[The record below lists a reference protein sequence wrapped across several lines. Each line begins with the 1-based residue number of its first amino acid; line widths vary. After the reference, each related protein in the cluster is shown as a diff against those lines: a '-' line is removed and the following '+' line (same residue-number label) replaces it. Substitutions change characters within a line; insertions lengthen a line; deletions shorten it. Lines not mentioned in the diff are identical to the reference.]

1 MANKRFDYVIGFS
14 ADTSKLSTALKQLES
29 QLNKIAT
36 GKVSGNFGIEQIREA
51 SSAATQL
58 GAHLKAAINVDTGK
72 LDISKFARSLH
83 SSNTTLSSL
92 SASLTKI
99 GPAGQAAF
107 MNIARA
113 VTEAEMPLKRSNEL
127 MNKLWITMKNT
138 VRWQVTSGLLTNF
151 TGAIGDAYRYAED
164 LNESLNNIRI
174 VTGKS
179 TAEMAQFAKQANRAA
194 KELNTTT
201 TKYTDAS
208 LIYYQQG
215 LDDKQVKARTDV
227 TAKFANVS
235 RENLTLSSEYLTAIW
250 NNFAKGSENLEYFAD
265 VIVALGAATA
275 SSSQEIATGLNKFA
289 ATAETVGLSYEYATS
304 ALATVTATTRQ
315 SADIVGTA
323 FKTLFSRI
331 QDLELG
337 KTLDDGTTLGKYSKA
352 LDAVGISIKDSNGEL
367 RDMDRILDDIG
378 GKWDTLNK
386 DEQVALAQAVGGVR
400 QYTQFIALMDNWDF
414 MKENLETA
422 KGATGELQK
431 QADIFAE
438 SWEAARKNVKASA
451 EGIYDSLIKDEFWI
465 GLTNGFADALKSV
478 ELFTDSIGGLKG
490 VLALATIA
498 MNKFVGPKIAQ
509 SIRDVAYN
517 VGILTGKEKEHTIAL
532 KESALAEIKKYANTQ
547 GNFASDKNEI
557 LFYQQLGQ
565 YQLDLNKLMEGYNA
579 EQAESVR
586 HLLEQVQA
594 AQNLAIEL
602 SKAAKAASDESQI
615 FVDATGEDLFK
626 QGVITTMGG
635 RNFVTYSD
643 RYKSGT
649 EYLQAAE
656 ETAFQRTQAQ
666 SIQELLKSK
675 SFSWKGQKNQLL
687 TAFGLDPKTTK
698 KDFRAYVDNLIKTS
712 EEEMA
717 RLAKESRFFGSN
729 VSGKSAMNFFSE
741 AQERGAVRG
750 GARAQQIAGYIDAG
764 QLENDV
770 ISEIPKFTNQTDD
783 FAASIVKAGTALS
796 SLSIAWSSFQSL
808 GRVFS
813 DEDLTAGERL
823 QTLFMSLGML
833 LPSLSSGLKAIST
846 SKLVDN
852 ISKGV
857 LGNLTVA
864 NTGVNIGEGVGLTT
878 RIAKIFAT
886 KELAKAVNAHT
897 GTLTQEATAQIAA
910 NSAMKASLTTLGL
923 WTLAIAAVG
932 LGIYALAEAIE
943 TTAEKTKHLQEQQE
957 QLKTQYDEARNSITE
972 LKSSFKQLDD
982 LGDTL
987 KSLTQGTEEWQQNL
1001 QDINFQVLQLL
1012 EKYPELAGEI
1022 ENVNGKLTISA
1033 AGQERFIEAQQ
1044 NRANDL
1050 AKGYYAAT
1058 MAKNRQDY
1066 ENAVTDFRTNKF
1078 DSSEFVAS
1086 EAVVKKVVQEVASG
1100 NSAILGDRDAL
1111 SNLLGGMASG
1121 EVLDF
1126 IQDNTTELQNLAVKL
1141 QANTESQ
1148 SLLAAQFV
1156 EANFGEE
1163 AKELSTGL
1171 SKLYAS
1177 NEKQYVNQARENGI
1191 NELSKQEVID
1201 WYSEN
1206 VLGGA
1211 KGKKTG
1217 IGGWG
1222 GSAEFYD
1229 SEGKSLGTFSYE
1241 AMREAMASQQ
1251 GMEDFSKIVE
1261 PFIEKYKNLDK
1272 TLLNTILGLSS
1283 GDIDINELDQ
1293 ETFQQLKSLW
1303 GDKLISML
1311 NELGEN
1317 GAQVIADY
1325 NEKDLLGQWNETYH
1339 NRIEYL
1345 GSDLGKALN
1354 ARDDYLKQLN
1364 EYDKD
1369 QYNDIKLRAELDPD
1383 SLSDDEK
1390 QILADVN
1397 RIVDNLSENADKIK
1411 LSIDSSLRQDVD
1423 EAFDIGR
1430 DFDALQEKIANG
1442 LEMTTE
1448 DVVSLIDSG
1457 YGELLRNCEANAD
1470 ATISLNQ
1477 SIVDAYVQQKKDE
1490 VEADRQAKIAQ
1501 LETQREMLVVQE
1513 KALQEKKRLLI
1524 EAARAG
1530 TKATAAEY
1538 MAQAMMQQV
1547 IADDA
1552 ALQAAGVVDADTAKS
1567 QALTENAKAVAEY
1580 TTDTLNTTT
1589 LDAVNSNV
1597 AIDTSTHNLAS
1608 NVVNYWNTM
1617 AKAKANYFN
1626 ITEKNAKNFKNTT
1639 FDPASMNVQTGYSGS
1654 EVKGFDTSKL
1664 SDPDAVAKQ
1673 VEKWASEIDKLG
1685 TLKDIQDAANSL
1697 IAGTDNE
1704 LKAVGAQIGAIDA
1717 ALARLKAGNLIN
1729 STVGGGKGSDTT
1741 KELKEVLE
1749 RYHEI
1754 TREIEYQ
1761 KELLDDISTAADR
1774 AYGTDKIEMLTQKIE
1789 KLNKVAELQSQ
1800 KQAAAAAFVTSDLE
1814 ALRANGLAV
1823 EYDTASM
1830 ELKNYTQLLQQI
1842 TDEYNSRINSVS
1854 KDQQDMVQKEYD
1866 DKMQLLEN
1874 YENSIDTF
1882 REQLNEYEDAM
1893 RQIEDAKLEK
1903 VKEALQIRIDWKEM
1917 QDTLR
1922 KFQKEINESI
1932 GDALDN
1938 GVRNVGLDAQGV
1950 KDEISMFADYE
1961 TKMNSLLDMI
1971 RNANQYTDVQALQ
1984 DELADL
1990 RKELVNS
1997 GSAMLDY
2004 IETLK
2009 DTLPDA
2015 LNAASDR
2022 FEKFISMLESNMGV
2036 LDAMNDLIN
2045 LQTINNSLADKYAI
2059 LSKTY
2064 SATLENSLTQAKL
2077 QKQYMERAETQL
2089 REAEIALANAT
2100 QGTAEYDILK
2110 ANRDALLEDYQEAQD
2125 SMLEAT
2131 AQAMET
2137 AKNIYSNALD
2147 DIFYEFENKM
2157 TRGLGFDQL
2166 QAKYNRTKDED
2177 NRFLDGVNRFV
2188 ETQDLNN
2195 KVQESIA
2202 KASTD
2207 YAKSTLKALQ
2217 DEFAERQA
2225 NADLSEYDLKIM
2237 EAKYNMTLKQIALEE
2252 AQNAK
2257 SKVRLVRGANG
2268 NYNYL
2273 FTADEADINNK
2284 QQEYLKA
2291 MQDYYNIAKDQTENI
2306 TGEIV
2311 SLWKEMSEEI
2321 RKIYEDDTLNAEQR
2335 QNAINEIQAY
2345 YQKKYADLAKM
2356 QTDAAKDMKDAGNAA
2371 LTEQQKAANKY
2382 GDDTSETAQN
2392 FQKNFQRILEEMGG
2406 NANDFNSEYSD
2417 QLINLVAIEGSFTET
2432 TAEMFA
2438 KLNEALTKYKGNIS
2452 NISSE
2457 IGVSYDQ
2464 LSDKVDRLTQANEE
2478 LQDKATSAID
2488 EIWNKIS
2495 ELQDVTEAQA
2505 AWTKEVYNTIAAIQ
2519 KLASET
2525 ATAVQKY
2532 NEAVSSINRLG
2543 ATGSWSGGSGSG
2555 GSGTGTSGN
2564 VSNNTPT
2571 TPSTPNTSAG
2581 STGRIRKQLG
2591 QFDPSSRTYKLMA
2604 MNGAVYEG
2612 GGWWN
2617 YPSGMKNQ
2625 IESLAADYSRS
2636 QLKHYDTGGYTGD
2649 WGSDG
2654 RLAVLHQ
2661 KELVLNQEDTKN
2673 MLAAVQ
2679 SIRELAPSMIA
2690 EMRARISG
2698 TAAASQSLFG
2708 SRYSGMRSA
2717 FDRKATEL
2725 AQSVQIHADFP
2736 GVRDAI
2742 EIKEALESL
2751 VQTSAQRINFY
2762 TK

>member
-1 MANKRFDYVIGFS
+1 
-14 ADTSKLSTALKQLES
+14 
-29 QLNKIAT
+29 
-36 GKVSGNFGIEQIREA
+36 
-51 SSAATQL
+51 
-58 GAHLKAAINVDTGK
+58 
-72 LDISKFARSLH
+72 
-83 SSNTTLSSL
+83 
-92 SASLTKI
+92 
-99 GPAGQAAF
+99 
-107 MNIARA
+107 
-113 VTEAEMPLKRSNEL
+113 
-127 MNKLWITMKNT
+127 
-138 VRWQVTSGLLTNF
+138 
-151 TGAIGDAYRYAED
+151 
-164 LNESLNNIRI
+164 
-174 VTGKS
+174 
-179 TAEMAQFAKQANRAA
+179 
-194 KELNTTT
+194 
-201 TKYTDAS
+201 
-208 LIYYQQG
+208 
-215 LDDKQVKARTDV
+215 
-227 TAKFANVS
+227 
-235 RENLTLSSEYLTAIW
+235 
-250 NNFAKGSENLEYFAD
+250 
-265 VIVALGAATA
+265 
-275 SSSQEIATGLNKFA
+275 
-289 ATAETVGLSYEYATS
+289 
-304 ALATVTATTRQ
+304 
-315 SADIVGTA
+315 
-323 FKTLFSRI
+323 
-331 QDLELG
+331 
-337 KTLDDGTTLGKYSKA
+337 
-352 LDAVGISIKDSNGEL
+352 
-367 RDMDRILDDIG
+367 
-378 GKWDTLNK
+378 
-386 DEQVALAQAVGGVR
+386 
-400 QYTQFIALMDNWDF
+400 MDNWDF

-465 GLTNGFADALKSV
+465 GLTNGFADGLKSV
-478 ELFTDSIGGLKG
+478 ELFADSIGGLKG

-498 MNKFVGPKIAQ
+498 MNKLVGPKVAQ

-517 VGILTGKEKEHTIAL
+517 IGILTGKEKEHTIAL
-532 KESALAEIKKYANTQ
+532 KESALAEIKKYANSQ

-579 EQAESVR
+579 EQVESVQ

-602 SKAAKAASDESQI
+602 SKAAKAASNESQI
-615 FVDATGEDLFK
+615 FVDAAGEDLFK
-626 QGVITTMGG
+626 QGSITTMGG

-656 ETAFQRTQAQ
+656 ETAYQRTQAQ
-666 SIQELLKSK
+666 SIKELLKSK

-698 KDFRAYVDNLIKTS
+698 KDFKAYVDNLIKTS

-729 VSGKSAMNFFSE
+729 VTGKSSMNLFSE
-741 AQERGAVRG
+741 AQERGATRG
-750 GARAQQIAGYIDAG
+750 SARAQQIAGYIDAG

-770 ISEIPKFTNQTDD
+770 ISEIPKFTDQTDD

-864 NTGVNIGEGVGLTT
+864 NTGVNIGEGSGLTT

-886 KELAKAVNAHT
+886 KELAKVVNAHT
-897 GTLTQEATAQIAA
+897 GALTQEATAQIAA

-1066 ENAVTDFRTNKF
+1066 ENAVTDFRADRLENSGK
-1078 DSSEFVAS
+1078 FVAS
-1086 EAVVKKVVQEVASG
+1086 EAVVKKVVQEVANG

-1126 IQDNTTELQNLAVKL
+1126 IQENTTELQNLAVKL

-1191 NELSKQEVID
+1191 NGLSKQKVID

-1222 GSAEFYD
+1222 DSAEFYD

-1261 PFIEKYKNLDK
+1261 PFIERYKDLDK

-1293 ETFQQLKSLW
+1293 ETFQKLKSLW

-1411 LSIDSSLRQDVD
+1411 LSINSSLRQDVD

-1457 YGELLRNCEANAD
+1457 YGELLRDCEANAD

-1477 SIVDAYVQQKKDE
+1477 SVVDAYVQQKKDE

-1524 EAARAG
+1524 AATQAETDAAAAG
-1530 TKATAAEY
+1530 Y

-1589 LDAVNSNV
+1589 LDAINSNV
-1597 AIDTSTHNLAS
+1597 SIDTSTHNLAT

-1617 AKAKANYFN
+1617 ARAKANYFN
-1626 ITEKNAKNFKNTT
+1626 ITEKNASKFSAVSPV
-1639 FDPASMNVQTGYSGS
+1639 DPAANVQTGYSGS

-1664 SDPDAVAKQ
+1664 SDADAVAKQ
-1673 VEKWASEIDKLG
+1673 IEKWTTEIDKLG
-1685 TLKDIQDAANSL
+1685 TLKDIQDAASSL

-1717 ALARLKAGNLIN
+1717 ALARLRSGNLIN
-1729 STVGGGKGSDTT
+1729 STVGGGKGGSDTA

-1814 ALRANGLAV
+1814 ALRANGLSV

-1842 TDEYNSRINSVS
+1842 TDEYNSRINSVG

-1874 YENSIDTF
+1874 YEDSIDTF

-1922 KFQKEINESI
+1922 EFQKEINESI

-1938 GVRNVGLDAQGV
+1938 GVRNAGLNAQGV

-1990 RKELVNS
+1990 RKELVDS

-2009 DTLPDA
+2009 ETLPDA
-2015 LNAASDR
+2015 LDAAADR
-2022 FEKFISMLESNMGV
+2022 FEEFISMLESNMGV
-2036 LDAMNDLIN
+2036 LDAMNDLID
-2045 LQTINNSLADKYAI
+2045 LQTINNSLADKYAM

-2064 SATLENSLTQAKL
+2064 NATLENSLTQAKL

-2089 REAEIALANAT
+2089 HEAEIALANAT

-2125 SMLEAT
+2125 AMLEAT
-2131 AQAMET
+2131 AQAMGA

-2273 FTADEADINNK
+2273 FTADEADINSK

-2291 MQDYYNIAKDQTENI
+2291 MQDYYNTAKDQTENI

-2311 SLWKEMSEEI
+2311 SLWQEMSEEI

-2356 QTDAAKDMKDAGNAA
+2356 QTDAAKDMKDAGNSA
-2371 LTEQQKAANKY
+2371 LAEQQKAANKY

-2406 NANDFNSEYSD
+2406 NANDFNSAYSD

-2438 KLNEALTKYKGNIS
+2438 KLNEALTKYKGNIG
-2452 NISSE
+2452 NISNE

-2478 LQDKATSAID
+2478 LQNKATSAID

-2505 AWTKEVYNTIAAIQ
+2505 AWTKEIYNTIAAIQ

-2532 NEAVSSINRLG
+2532 NEAVGSINKLG
-2543 ATGSWSGGSGSG
+2543 ATGSWSGGTGAG

-2564 VSNNTPT
+2564 VSSNISTT

-2591 QFDPSSRTYKLMA
+2591 QFDSSSRTYKLMT

-2617 YPSGMKNQ
+2617 YPSGMKRQ

-2708 SRYSGMRSA
+2708 SRYSGMRSV

-2725 AQSVQIHADFP
+2725 AQSVQINADFP

>member
-14 ADTSKLSTALKQLES
+14 ADTSKLSSALKQLEV

-36 GKVSGNFGIEQIREA
+36 GKISGNFGIEQIREA

-58 GAHLKAAINVDTGK
+58 GAHLKAAINIDTGK

-92 SASLTKI
+92 SASLTKV
-99 GPAGQAAF
+99 GPAGQVAF

-113 VTEAEMPLKRSNEL
+113 ITEAEMPLKRSNEL

-138 VRWQVTSGLLTNF
+138 ARWQVTSGLLTGF

-215 LDDKQVKARTDV
+215 LDDKSVKARTDV

-235 RENLTLSSEYLTAIW
+235 RENLTTSSEYLTAIW
-250 NNFAKGSENLEYFAD
+250 NNFAKGSKNLEYFAD

-289 ATAETVGLSYEYATS
+289 ATAETVGLSYEYATA

-315 SADIVGTA
+315 SADVVGTA

-352 LDAVGISIKDSNGEL
+352 LDAVGIAIKDSNGEL
-367 RDMDRILDDIG
+367 RDMDRILDDVG

-386 DEQVALAQAVGGVR
+386 DEQVALAQAVGGIR

-422 KGATGELQK
+422 KNATGELQN

-451 EGIYDSLIKDEFWI
+451 EGIYDSLVKDEFWI
-465 GLTNGFADALKSV
+465 GLTNGFADGLKSV
-478 ELFTDSIGGLKG
+478 ELFADSIGGLKG

-498 MNKFVGPKIAQ
+498 MNKLVGPKVAQ

-532 KESALAEIKKYANTQ
+532 KESALAEIKKYANSQ

-579 EQAESVR
+579 EQVESVQ

-602 SKAAKAASDESQI
+602 SKAAKAASNESQI
-615 FVDATGEDLFK
+615 FIDAAGEDLFK
-626 QGVITTMGG
+626 QGAITTMGG
-635 RNFVTYSD
+635 RNFITYSD
-643 RYKSGT
+643 KYKSGT

-656 ETAFQRTQAQ
+656 EIAYQRTQAQ
-666 SIQELLKSK
+666 SIKELLKSK

-687 TAFGLDPKTTK
+687 TAFGLDSKTTK
-698 KDFRAYVDNLIKTS
+698 KDFKTYVDNLIKTS

-717 RLAKESRFFGSN
+717 RLAKESKFFGSN
-729 VSGKSAMNFFSE
+729 VAGKNAMNFFSE
-741 AQERGAVRG
+741 AQERGAARG
-750 GARAQQIAGYIDAG
+750 SARAQQIAGYIDAG
-764 QLENDV
+764 QLGSDV
-770 ISEIPKFTNQTDD
+770 ISEIPKFTDQTDD

-813 DEDLTAGERL
+813 DEDLTVGERL

-864 NTGVNIGEGVGLTT
+864 NTGVSIAEGSGLTT
-878 RIAKIFAT
+878 KIAKIFAT
-886 KELAKAVNAHT
+886 KETKAFT
-897 GTLTQEATAQIAA
+897 GALTQEATAQIAA
-910 NSAMKASLTTLGL
+910 NSAMKASLATLGL

-932 LGIYALAEAIE
+932 LGIYALTEAIE
-943 TTAEKTKHLQEQQE
+943 TSTEKTKHLQEQQE

-1066 ENAVTDFRTNKF
+1066 ENAVTDFRADRLENSGK
-1078 DSSEFVAS
+1078 FVAS
-1086 EAVVKKVVQEVASG
+1086 EAVVKKVVQEVANG
-1100 NSAILGDRDAL
+1100 NSAVLGDRDAL

-1126 IQDNTTELQNLAVKL
+1126 IQENTTELQNLAVKL

-1222 GSAEFYD
+1222 DSAEFYD
-1229 SEGKSLGTFSYE
+1229 SEGTSLGTFSYE

-1272 TLLNTILGLSS
+1272 TLLNTILSLSS
-1283 GDIDINELDQ
+1283 GDVDINELDQ
-1293 ETFQQLKSLW
+1293 ETLQQLKSLW

-1325 NEKDLLGQWNETYH
+1325 NEKDLLGQWNEIYH

-1354 ARDDYLKQLN
+1354 ARDNYLKQLN

-1457 YGELLRNCEANAD
+1457 YGELLRNCEANVD

-1477 SIVDAYVQQKKDE
+1477 SVVDAYVQQKKDE

-1524 EAARAG
+1524 AATQAETDAAAAG
-1530 TKATAAEY
+1530 Y

-1589 LDAVNSNV
+1589 LDAINSNV
-1597 AIDTSTHNLAS
+1597 SIDTSTHNLAT

-1617 AKAKANYFN
+1617 ARAKANYFN
-1626 ITEKNAKNFKNTT
+1626 ITEKNASKFSAVSPV
-1639 FDPASMNVQTGYSGS
+1639 DPVTNVQTGYSGS

-1664 SDPDAVAKQ
+1664 SDADAVAKQ
-1673 VEKWASEIDKLG
+1673 IEKWTTEIDKLG
-1685 TLKDIQDAANSL
+1685 TLKDIQDAASSL

-1729 STVGGGKGSDTT
+1729 STVGGGKGGSDTT

-1814 ALRANGLAV
+1814 ALRANGLSV

-1922 KFQKEINESI
+1922 EFQKEINESI

-1938 GVRNVGLDAQGV
+1938 GVRNAGLNAQGV

-1990 RKELVNS
+1990 RKELVDS

-2009 DTLPDA
+2009 ETLPDA
-2015 LNAASDR
+2015 LDAAADR
-2022 FEKFISMLESNMGV
+2022 FEEFISMLESNMGV
-2036 LDAMNDLIN
+2036 LDAMNDLVD
-2045 LQTINNSLADKYAI
+2045 LQVINNSLADKYAM

-2064 SATLENSLTQAKL
+2064 NATLENSLTQAKL

-2125 SMLEAT
+2125 AMLEAT
-2131 AQAMET
+2131 AQAMEA

-2157 TRGLGFDQL
+2157 TRGLGFEQL

-2195 KVQESIA
+2195 RVQESIA

-2273 FTADEADINNK
+2273 FTADEADINSK

-2291 MQDYYNIAKDQTENI
+2291 MQDYYNTAKDQTENI

-2311 SLWKEMSEEI
+2311 SLWQEMSDEI

-2356 QTDAAKDMKDAGNAA
+2356 QTDAAKDMKDAGNSA
-2371 LTEQQKAANKY
+2371 LAEQQKAANKY

-2406 NANDFNSEYSD
+2406 NANDFNSAYSD

-2438 KLNEALTKYKGNIS
+2438 KLNEALTKYKGNIG
-2452 NISSE
+2452 NISNE

-2478 LQDKATSAID
+2478 LQNKATSAID

-2505 AWTKEVYNTIAAIQ
+2505 AWTKEIYNTIAAIQ

-2532 NEAVSSINRLG
+2532 NEAVSSINKLG

-2555 GSGTGTSGN
+2555 GSGSGTGSGYQGGSTNTSTTTSSAGTYYWIQNDTIVSRYFKKKEDAIAWINARPEYGLNRSTTLKSGSFLDYSNSTSG
-2564 VSNNTPT
+2564 
-2571 TPSTPNTSAG
+2571 
-2581 STGRIRKQLG
+2581 RI
-2591 QFDPSSRTYKLMA
+2591 
-2604 MNGAVYEG
+2604 
-2612 GGWWN
+2612 
-2617 YPSGMKNQ
+2617 MKYA
-2625 IESLAADYSRS
+2625 S
-2636 QLKHYDTGGYTGD
+2636 GGYTGD

-2679 SIRELAPSMIA
+2679 NIRELAPSMIA

-2725 AQSVQIHADFP
+2725 AQSVQINADFP

>member
-1 MANKRFDYVIGFS
+1 
-14 ADTSKLSTALKQLES
+14 
-29 QLNKIAT
+29 
-36 GKVSGNFGIEQIREA
+36 
-51 SSAATQL
+51 
-58 GAHLKAAINVDTGK
+58 
-72 LDISKFARSLH
+72 
-83 SSNTTLSSL
+83 
-92 SASLTKI
+92 
-99 GPAGQAAF
+99 
-107 MNIARA
+107 
-113 VTEAEMPLKRSNEL
+113 
-127 MNKLWITMKNT
+127 
-138 VRWQVTSGLLTNF
+138 
-151 TGAIGDAYRYAED
+151 
-164 LNESLNNIRI
+164 
-174 VTGKS
+174 
-179 TAEMAQFAKQANRAA
+179 
-194 KELNTTT
+194 
-201 TKYTDAS
+201 
-208 LIYYQQG
+208 
-215 LDDKQVKARTDV
+215 
-227 TAKFANVS
+227 
-235 RENLTLSSEYLTAIW
+235 
-250 NNFAKGSENLEYFAD
+250 
-265 VIVALGAATA
+265 
-275 SSSQEIATGLNKFA
+275 
-289 ATAETVGLSYEYATS
+289 
-304 ALATVTATTRQ
+304 
-315 SADIVGTA
+315 
-323 FKTLFSRI
+323 
-331 QDLELG
+331 
-337 KTLDDGTTLGKYSKA
+337 
-352 LDAVGISIKDSNGEL
+352 
-367 RDMDRILDDIG
+367 
-378 GKWDTLNK
+378 
-386 DEQVALAQAVGGVR
+386 
-400 QYTQFIALMDNWDF
+400 MDNWDF
-414 MKENLETA
+414 MEENLETA
-422 KGATGELQK
+422 KNATGELQN

-465 GLTNGFADALKSV
+465 DLTNGFADALKSV

-579 EQAESVR
+579 EQVESVR

-615 FVDATGEDLFK
+615 FVDAAGEDLFK
-626 QGVITTMGG
+626 QGVVTTMGG

-741 AQERGAVRG
+741 AQERGAARG

-770 ISEIPKFTNQTDD
+770 ISEIPKFTDQTDD
-783 FAASIVKAGTALS
+783 FADSIVKAGSALS

-864 NTGVNIGEGVGLTT
+864 KTGVSIAEGSGLTT
-878 RIAKIFAT
+878 KIAKIFAT
-886 KELAKAVNAHT
+886 KETQAFAGA
-897 GTLTQEATAQIAA
+897 LTEEAGAQIAA
-910 NSAMKASLTTLGL
+910 NSAMKASLATLGL
-923 WTLAIAAVG
+923 WTLAVAAVG
-932 LGIYALAEAIE
+932 LGIYALVEAIE
-943 TTAEKTKHLQEQQE
+943 TSAEKTKHLQEQQE

-972 LKSSFKQLDD
+972 LKSSFKELDN

-987 KSLTQGTEEWQQNL
+987 KSLTQGTEEWQQSL
-1001 QDINFQVLQLL
+1001 QDINFQVLQLI
-1012 EKYPELAGEI
+1012 EKYPELAGEV
-1022 ENVNGKLTISA
+1022 ENINGKLIISA
-1033 AGQERFIEAQQ
+1033 AGQERLIEAQQ
-1044 NRANDL
+1044 DRANNL

-1066 ENAVTDFRTNKF
+1066 ENAITDFRADKLENSGK
-1078 DSSEFVAS
+1078 FVAT
-1086 EAVVKKVVQEVASG
+1086 EATIKKVVQEVASG

-1191 NELSKQEVID
+1191 NKLSKQKVID

-1206 VLGGA
+1206 VLRGA

-1222 GSAEFYD
+1222 DSAEFYD

-1293 ETFQQLKSLW
+1293 ETLQELKSLW
-1303 GDKLISML
+1303 GDKLIDML
-1311 NELGEN
+1311 NELGED

-1325 NEKDLLGQWNETYH
+1325 NEKDLFGQWNETYH

-1369 QYNDIKLRAELDPD
+1369 QYNDIKLRAELNPD

-1397 RIVDNLSENADKIK
+1397 RIVVNLSENADKIK

-1470 ATISLNQ
+1470 GTISLNQ

-1490 VEADRQAKIAQ
+1490 VEADRQAKIKQ
-1501 LETQREMLVVQE
+1501 LEMQREMLVAQE
-1513 KALQEKKRLLI
+1513 KALQEKRALLVK
-1524 EAARAG
+1524 AAEQETDANGRAI
-1530 TKATAAEY
+1530 AAEY
-1538 MAQAMMQQV
+1538 MARAMLAQAT
-1547 IADDA
+1547 ADDLA
-1552 ALQAAGVVDADTAKS
+1552 EQAAAITAGDAAKS
-1567 QALTENAKAVAEY
+1567 EALTDNAKEVAQY
-1580 TTDTLNTTT
+1580 VTDTLNATTNT
-1589 LDAVNSNV
+1589 ALD
-1597 AIDTSTHNLAS
+1597 DNLAIANS
-1608 NVVNYWNTM
+1608 TSSMANDVIEYWNQM
-1617 AKAKANYFN
+1617 AKARAQYYSINDKKTKYTPVGGVNAPDSGTYGGANDST
-1626 ITEKNAKNFKNTT
+1626 IEA
-1639 FDPASMNVQTGYSGS
+1639 FDV
-1654 EVKGFDTSKL
+1654 SKL
-1664 SDPDAVAKQ
+1664 ATKEDIEKQIGVWKSDILNKAGAQADAIRQ
-1673 VEKWASEIDKLG
+1673 
-1685 TLKDIQDAANSL
+1685 AANSM
-1697 IAGTDNE
+1697 IAGTDAE
-1704 LKAVGAQIGAIDA
+1704 LDRVGAQIGAIDA

-1729 STVGGGKGSDTT
+1729 STVGGGKGGDTA

-1854 KDQQDMVQKEYD
+1854 KDQQDMIQKEYD

-1932 GDALDN
+1932 GDVLDN
-1938 GVRNVGLDAQGV
+1938 GVRNAGLDAQGV
-1950 KDEISMFADYE
+1950 RDEISMFADYE

-1990 RKELVNS
+1990 RKELVDS

-2015 LNAASDR
+2015 LDAAADR
-2022 FEKFISMLESNMGV
+2022 FEEFISMLESNMGV
-2036 LDAMNDLIN
+2036 LDAMNDLID
-2045 LQTINNSLADKYAI
+2045 LQTINNSLADKYAM

-2125 SMLEAT
+2125 AMLEST
-2131 AQAMET
+2131 AQAMEA

-2478 LQDKATSAID
+2478 LRDKATSAID

-2532 NEAVSSINRLG
+2532 NEAVSSINKLG

-2555 GSGTGTSGN
+2555 GGGTGNGYENSNSWKQDTSSSDN
-2564 VSNNTPT
+2564 YT
-2571 TPSTPNTSAG
+2571 TDKYTYQAY
-2581 STGRIRKQLG
+2581 
-2591 QFDPSSRTYKLMA
+2591 DSRNMALKTYTFTVA
-2604 MNGAVYEG
+2604 HGT
-2612 GGWWN
+2612 
-2617 YPSGMKNQ
+2617 
-2625 IESLAADYSRS
+2625 SRS
-2636 QLKHYDTGGYTGD
+2636 STAFLDQVRGLQRTAQMQWGNKYAGLAFVRMESYDTGGYTGD

-2717 FDRKATEL
+2717 FDRKTTEL
-2725 AQSVQIHADFP
+2725 TQSVQINADFP

>member
-14 ADTSKLSTALKQLES
+14 ADTSKLSSALKQLEV

-36 GKVSGNFGIEQIREA
+36 GKISGNFGIEQIREA

-92 SASLTKI
+92 SASLTKV
-99 GPAGQAAF
+99 GPAGQVAF

-113 VTEAEMPLKRSNEL
+113 ITEAEMPLKRSNEL

-138 VRWQVTSGLLTNF
+138 VRWQITSGFLTGF

-235 RENLTLSSEYLTAIW
+235 RENLTTSSEYLTAIW
-250 NNFAKGSENLEYFAD
+250 NNFAKGSKNLEYFAD

-315 SADIVGTA
+315 SAEVVGTA

-352 LDAVGISIKDSNGEL
+352 LDAVGVSIKDSNGEL

-451 EGIYDSLIKDEFWI
+451 EGIYDSLVKDEFWI
-465 GLTNGFADALKSV
+465 GLTNGFADGLKSV
-478 ELFTDSIGGLKG
+478 ELFADSIGGLKG

-498 MNKFVGPKIAQ
+498 MNKLVGPKVAQ

-517 VGILTGKEKEHTIAL
+517 IGILTGKEKEHTIAL
-532 KESALAEIKKYANTQ
+532 KESALAEIKKYANSQ

-579 EQAESVR
+579 EQVESVQ

-602 SKAAKAASDESQI
+602 SKAAKAASNESQI
-615 FVDATGEDLFK
+615 FVDAAGEDLFK
-626 QGVITTMGG
+626 QGSITTMGG
-635 RNFVTYSD
+635 RNFITYSD
-643 RYKSGT
+643 KYKSGT

-656 ETAFQRTQAQ
+656 ETAYQRTQAQ
-666 SIQELLKSK
+666 SIKELLKSK

-698 KDFRAYVDNLIKTS
+698 KDFKAYVDNLIKTS

-717 RLAKESRFFGSN
+717 RLAKESKFFGSN
-729 VSGKSAMNFFSE
+729 VTGKSAMNFFSE
-741 AQERGAVRG
+741 AQERGAARG
-750 GARAQQIAGYIDAG
+750 STRAQQIAGYIDAG
-764 QLENDV
+764 QLERDV
-770 ISEIPKFTNQTDD
+770 ISEIPKFTDQTDD

-864 NTGVNIGEGVGLTT
+864 NTGVNIAEGSGLTT

-897 GTLTQEATAQIAA
+897 GALTQEATAQIAA
-910 NSAMKASLTTLGL
+910 NSAMKASLATLGL

-932 LGIYALAEAIE
+932 LGVYALAEAIE

-1066 ENAVTDFRTNKF
+1066 ENAVTDFRADRLEN
-1078 DSSEFVAS
+1078 SSEFVAS
-1086 EAVVKKVVQEVASG
+1086 EAVVKKVVQEVANG
-1100 NSAILGDRDAL
+1100 NSAILDDRDAL
-1111 SNLLGGMASG
+1111 FDLLGGMASG

-1126 IQDNTTELQNLAVKL
+1126 IQENTTELQNLAVKL

-1222 GSAEFYD
+1222 DSAEFYD
-1229 SEGKSLGTFSYE
+1229 SEGTSLGTFSYE
-1241 AMREAMASQQ
+1241 AMREAVASQQ

-1272 TLLNTILGLSS
+1272 TLLNIILSLSS
-1283 GDIDINELDQ
+1283 GDVDINELDQ
-1293 ETFQQLKSLW
+1293 ETLQQLKSLW

-1325 NEKDLLGQWNETYH
+1325 NEKDLLGQWNEIYH

-1354 ARDDYLKQLN
+1354 ARDNYLKQLN

-1524 EAARAG
+1524 AATQAETDAAAAG
-1530 TKATAAEY
+1530 Y

-1589 LDAVNSNV
+1589 LDAINSNV
-1597 AIDTSTHNLAS
+1597 SIDTSTHNLAT

-1617 AKAKANYFN
+1617 ARAKANYFN
-1626 ITEKNAKNFKNTT
+1626 ITEKNASKFSAVSPV
-1639 FDPASMNVQTGYSGS
+1639 DPVTNVQTGYSGS

-1664 SDPDAVAKQ
+1664 SDADAVAKQ
-1673 VEKWASEIDKLG
+1673 IEKWTTEIDKLG
-1685 TLKDIQDAANSL
+1685 TLKDIQDAASSL

-1717 ALARLKAGNLIN
+1717 ALARLRSGNLIN
-1729 STVGGGKGSDTT
+1729 STVGGGKGGSDTA

-1814 ALRANGLAV
+1814 ALRANGLSV

-1874 YENSIDTF
+1874 YEDSIDTF

-1922 KFQKEINESI
+1922 EFQKEINESI

-1938 GVRNVGLDAQGV
+1938 GVRNAGLGAQGV
-1950 KDEISMFADYE
+1950 RDEISMFADYE

-1990 RKELVNS
+1990 RKELVDS

-2009 DTLPDA
+2009 ETLPNALDA
-2015 LNAASDR
+2015 AADR
-2022 FEKFISMLESNMGV
+2022 FEEFISMLESNMGV
-2036 LDAMNDLIN
+2036 LDAMNDLID
-2045 LQTINNSLADKYAI
+2045 LQVINNSLADKYAM

-2064 SATLENSLTQAKL
+2064 NATLENSLTQAKL

-2125 SMLEAT
+2125 AMLEAT
-2131 AQAMET
+2131 AQAMEA

-2157 TRGLGFDQL
+2157 TRGLGFEQL

-2195 KVQESIA
+2195 RVQESIA

-2273 FTADEADINNK
+2273 FTADEADINSK

-2291 MQDYYNIAKDQTENI
+2291 MQDYYNTAKDQTENI

-2311 SLWKEMSEEI
+2311 SLWQEMSDEI

-2356 QTDAAKDMKDAGNAA
+2356 QTDAAKDMKDAGNSA
-2371 LTEQQKAANKY
+2371 LAEQQKAANKY

-2406 NANDFNSEYSD
+2406 NANDFNSAYSD

-2438 KLNEALTKYKGNIS
+2438 KLNEALTKYKGNIG
-2452 NISSE
+2452 NISNE

-2478 LQDKATSAID
+2478 LQNKATSAID

-2505 AWTKEVYNTIAAIQ
+2505 AWTKEIYNTIAAIQ

-2532 NEAVSSINRLG
+2532 NEAVSSINKLG

-2555 GSGTGTSGN
+2555 GSGSGTGSGYQGGSTNTSTTTSSAGTYYWIQNDTIVSRYFKKKEDAIAWINARPEYGLNRSTTLKSGSFLDYSNSTSG
-2564 VSNNTPT
+2564 
-2571 TPSTPNTSAG
+2571 
-2581 STGRIRKQLG
+2581 RI
-2591 QFDPSSRTYKLMA
+2591 
-2604 MNGAVYEG
+2604 
-2612 GGWWN
+2612 
-2617 YPSGMKNQ
+2617 MKYA
-2625 IESLAADYSRS
+2625 S
-2636 QLKHYDTGGYTGD
+2636 GGYTGD

-2679 SIRELAPSMIA
+2679 NIRELAPSMIA

-2708 SRYSGMRSA
+2708 SRYSGMQSA

-2725 AQSVQIHADFP
+2725 AQSVQINADFP

>member
-29 QLNKIAT
+29 QLNNIAT
-36 GKVSGNFGIEQIREA
+36 GKISGNFGIEQIREA

-92 SASLTKI
+92 SASLTRV

-113 VTEAEMPLKRSNEL
+113 ITEAEMPLKRSNEL

-138 VRWQVTSGLLTNF
+138 VRWQITSGLLTGF

-235 RENLTLSSEYLTAIW
+235 RENLTTSSEYLTAIW

-315 SADIVGTA
+315 SAEVVGTA

-422 KGATGELQK
+422 KNATGELQN

-465 GLTNGFADALKSV
+465 GLTNGFADGLKSV
-478 ELFTDSIGGLKG
+478 ELFADSIGGLKG

-498 MNKFVGPKIAQ
+498 MNKLVGPKVAQ

-517 VGILTGKEKEHTIAL
+517 IGILTGKEKEHTIAL
-532 KESALAEIKKYANTQ
+532 KESALAEIKKYANSQ

-579 EQAESVR
+579 EQVESVQ

-602 SKAAKAASDESQI
+602 SKAAKAASNESQI
-615 FVDATGEDLFK
+615 FVDAAGEDLFK
-626 QGVITTMGG
+626 QGSIMTMGG

-643 RYKSGT
+643 NYKSGT

-656 ETAFQRTQAQ
+656 ETAYQRAQAQ
-666 SIQELLKSK
+666 SIKELLKSK
-675 SFSWKGQKNQLL
+675 SFSWKGQKSQLL
-687 TAFGLDPKTTK
+687 TAFGLDSKTTK
-698 KDFRAYVDNLIKTS
+698 KDFEAYVNSLIKTTK
-712 EEEMA
+712 EKMA
-717 RLAKESRFFGSN
+717 DLAKESRFFGSN
-729 VSGKSAMNFFSE
+729 VTGKSSMNFFSE
-741 AQERGAVRG
+741 AQERGAARG
-750 GARAQQIAGYIDAG
+750 SARAQQIAGYIDAG
-764 QLENDV
+764 QLERDV
-770 ISEIPKFTNQTDD
+770 ISEIPKFTDQTDD
-783 FAASIVKAGTALS
+783 FATSIVKAGTALS

-813 DEDLTAGERL
+813 DEDLTTGERL

-864 NTGVNIGEGVGLTT
+864 NTGVSIAEGSGLTT
-878 RIAKIFAT
+878 KIAKIFAT
-886 KELAKAVNAHT
+886 KETKAFA
-897 GTLTQEATAQIAA
+897 GALTQEAAAQIAA
-910 NSAMKASLTTLGL
+910 NSAMKASLVTLGL
-923 WTLAIAAVG
+923 WAAAIAAVG
-932 LGIYALAEAIE
+932 LVVYGFAEAIE

-987 KSLTQGTEEWQQNL
+987 KSLTQGTEEWQQTL
-1001 QDINFQVLQLL
+1001 QDINFQVLQLI
-1012 EKYPELAGEI
+1012 EKYPELAEEV

-1044 NRANDL
+1044 NRANNL
-1050 AKGYYAAT
+1050 AKGYYVAT

-1066 ENAVTDFRTNKF
+1066 ENAITDFRADKLENSGK
-1078 DSSEFVAS
+1078 FVAS

-1100 NSAILGDRDAL
+1100 NSAILDDRDAL
-1111 SNLLGGMASG
+1111 FDLLGGMASG

-1177 NEKQYVNQARENGI
+1177 NEKQYVNQAKENGI

-1201 WYSEN
+1201 WYSKN

-1222 GSAEFYD
+1222 DSAEFYD
-1229 SEGKSLGTFSYE
+1229 SEGTSLGTFSYE

-1272 TLLNTILGLSS
+1272 TLLNTILSLSS
-1283 GDIDINELDQ
+1283 GDVDINELDQ
-1293 ETFQQLKSLW
+1293 ETLQQLKSLW

-1354 ARDDYLKQLN
+1354 VRDDYLKQLS
-1364 EYDKD
+1364 EYNKD
-1369 QYNDIKLRAELDPD
+1369 QYNDIKLRAELNPD

-1397 RIVDNLSENADKIK
+1397 RIVNNLSENADKIK
-1411 LSIDSSLRQDVD
+1411 LSINSSLRQDVD

-1477 SIVDAYVQQKKDE
+1477 SVVDAYVQQKKDE

-1524 EAARAG
+1524 AATQAETDAAAAG
-1530 TKATAAEY
+1530 Y

-1617 AKAKANYFN
+1617 ARAKANYFN

-1639 FDPASMNVQTGYSGS
+1639 FDPASANVQTGYSGS
-1654 EVKGFDTSKL
+1654 DVKGFDTSKL
-1664 SDPDAVAKQ
+1664 SDADAVAKQ

-1729 STVGGGKGSDTT
+1729 STVGGGKGGDTA

-1922 KFQKEINESI
+1922 KFQKEINESV

-1938 GVRNVGLDAQGV
+1938 GVRNAGLDAQGV
-1950 KDEISMFADYE
+1950 RDEISMFTDYE
-1961 TKMNSLLDMI
+1961 TKMNSLLGMI

-1990 RKELVNS
+1990 RKELVDS

-2009 DTLPDA
+2009 ETLPDA
-2015 LNAASDR
+2015 LDAAADR
-2022 FEKFISMLESNMGV
+2022 FEEFISMLESNMSV
-2036 LDAMNDLIN
+2036 LNAMNDLID
-2045 LQTINNSLADKYAI
+2045 LQTINNSLADKYAM

-2110 ANRDALLEDYQEAQD
+2110 ANRDALLEDYQKAQD

-2131 AQAMET
+2131 AQAMEA

-2195 KVQESIA
+2195 RVQESIA

-2311 SLWKEMSEEI
+2311 SLWQEMSEEI

-2371 LTEQQKAANKY
+2371 LDEQQKAANQY
-2382 GDDTSETAQN
+2382 GDSTSETAQN

-2406 NANDFNSEYSD
+2406 NANDFNSAYSD

-2478 LQDKATSAID
+2478 LRDKATSAID

-2555 GSGTGTSGN
+2555 GSGTGTNGN

-2725 AQSVQIHADFP
+2725 AQSVQINADFP

>member
-14 ADTSKLSTALKQLES
+14 ADTSKLSSALKQLEA
-29 QLNKIAT
+29 QLNNIAI
-36 GKVSGNFGIEQIREA
+36 GKNTPAGTLTTQIQQA
-51 SSAATQL
+51 S
-58 GAHLKAAINVDTGK
+58 KAALELNSYLNKSINVDTGK
-72 LDISKFARSLH
+72 LD
-83 SSNTTLSSL
+83 L
-92 SASLTKI
+92 SAFSKALALGKTDLQTLRANLIQI
-99 GPAGQAAF
+99 GPAGQEAF
-107 MNIARA
+107 ASLARA
-113 VTEAEMPLKRSNEL
+113 IGQAEMPLRRSNEL
-127 MNKLWITMKNT
+127 IDKLWITMKNT
-138 VRWQVTSGLLTNF
+138 VRWQITSGLLTGF
-151 TGAIGDAYRYAED
+151 TGAISDAFRYAED

-179 TAEMAQFAKQANRAA
+179 TEDMAQFAKQANKAA

-201 TKYTDAS
+201 NKYAQGS
-208 LIYYQQG
+208 LIYFQQG
-215 LDDKQVKARTDV
+215 LNDKEVKERTDV

-235 RENLTLSSEYLTAIW
+235 RENLTTSSEYLTAIW
-250 NNFAKGSENLEYFAD
+250 NNFAKGSKNLEYFAD
-265 VIVALGAATA
+265 VIVALGASTA
-275 SSSQEIATGLNKFA
+275 SSSQEIATGLNRFA
-289 ATAETVGLSYEYATS
+289 ATAETVGLSYEYATA

-315 SADIVGTA
+315 SAEVVGTA

-352 LDAVGISIKDSNGEL
+352 LDAVGVSIKDSSGEL

-386 DEQVALAQAVGGVR
+386 DEQVALAQAVGGIR

-465 GLTNGFADALKSV
+465 DLTNGFAGFLKIIESAIDSV
-478 ELFTDSIGGLKG
+478 GGLKG
-490 VLALATIA
+490 VLLGLAIILQKQFGERFRNGLRETAYQLSYLIGGGQKQRKEAVSLKGAAGDALKGSVYGDTNVKVQTKITQDIIGFQTKIDSIYDKLTDDQKRSLDLQIALVENTQKLALEQNRVAMAAKKTAENYSDVVADSIVEREDFDINNYTLSAARIGRMRKEQRATPLTDEDIRREAAFDFRNFNRQDPQDILRQYATQVREGASIGRVISSLRNEKNSYSRKDLLSIWDALGINDGYKADIENQSDADFRKELINRLQEESSRRAADAQDRLNYIRQVFQFDGRDNENQTRFNDLLEGLRDRARNAGTEEAQSFWDTIIA
-498 MNKFVGPKIAQ
+498 QRAGESATPEPPSPDWADKLTSIGDAATKAGFAYSAFVGVVNSLQDDSLSP
-509 SIRDVAYN
+509 V
-517 VGILTGKEKEHTIAL
+517 EK
-532 KESALAEIKKYANTQ
+532 
-547 GNFASDKNEI
+547 
-557 LFYQQLGQ
+557 
-565 YQLDLNKLMEGYNA
+565 
-579 EQAESVR
+579 
-586 HLLEQVQA
+586 
-594 AQNLAIEL
+594 
-602 SKAAKAASDESQI
+602 
-615 FVDATGEDLFK
+615 
-626 QGVITTMGG
+626 
-635 RNFVTYSD
+635 
-643 RYKSGT
+643 
-649 EYLQAAE
+649 LQAL
-656 ETAFQRTQAQ
+656 
-666 SIQELLKSK
+666 I
-675 SFSWKGQKNQLL
+675 
-687 TAFGLDPKTTK
+687 FG
-698 KDFRAYVDNLIKTS
+698 
-712 EEEMA
+712 
-717 RLAKESRFFGSN
+717 
-729 VSGKSAMNFFSE
+729 
-741 AQERGAVRG
+741 
-750 GARAQQIAGYIDAG
+750 
-764 QLENDV
+764 
-770 ISEIPKFTNQTDD
+770 
-783 FAASIVKAGTALS
+783 
-796 SLSIAWSSFQSL
+796 
-808 GRVFS
+808 
-813 DEDLTAGERL
+813 
-823 QTLFMSLGML
+823 
-833 LPSLSSGLKAIST
+833 LSSGLPVAISGFKSLKAIFET
-846 SKLVDN
+846 GGLVG
-852 ISKGV
+852 KG
-857 LGNLTVA
+857 
-864 NTGVNIGEGVGLTT
+864 I
-878 RIAKIFAT
+878 
-886 KELAKAVNAHT
+886 
-897 GTLTQEATAQIAA
+897 
-910 NSAMKASLTTLGL
+910 LGL
-923 WTLAIAAVG
+923 GAGGSAAIVVAAIAAVS
-932 LGIYALAEAIE
+932 LGVYALAEAIE

-1066 ENAVTDFRTNKF
+1066 ENAITNFRADKLENSGK
-1078 DSSEFVAS
+1078 FVAS
-1086 EAVVKKVVQEVASG
+1086 EAVVKKVVQEVANG
-1100 NSAILGDRDAL
+1100 NSAVLGDRNAL
-1111 SNLLGGMASG
+1111 SHLLGGMASG

-1126 IQDNTTELQNLAVKL
+1126 IQENTTELQNLAVKL

-1217 IGGWG
+1217 FLGLGD
-1222 GSAEFYD
+1222 SAEFYD
-1229 SEGKSLGTFSYE
+1229 SEGTSLGTFSYE

-1272 TLLNTILGLSS
+1272 TLLNTILSLSS
-1283 GDIDINELDQ
+1283 GDVDINELDQ
-1293 ETFQQLKSLW
+1293 ETLQQLKSLW
-1303 GDKLISML
+1303 GDKLIDML

-1354 ARDDYLKQLN
+1354 ARDNYLKQLN

-1524 EAARAG
+1524 AATQAETDAAAAG
-1530 TKATAAEY
+1530 Y

-1589 LDAVNSNV
+1589 LDAINSNV
-1597 AIDTSTHNLAS
+1597 SIDTSTHNLAT

-1617 AKAKANYFN
+1617 ARAKANYFN
-1626 ITEKNAKNFKNTT
+1626 ITEKNASKFSAVSPV
-1639 FDPASMNVQTGYSGS
+1639 DPATNVQTGYSGS

-1664 SDPDAVAKQ
+1664 SDADAVAKQ
-1673 VEKWASEIDKLG
+1673 IEKWTTEIDKLG

-1729 STVGGGKGSDTT
+1729 STVGGGKGGSDTT

-1922 KFQKEINESI
+1922 EFQKEINESI
-1932 GDALDN
+1932 GDALDQ
-1938 GVRNVGLDAQGV
+1938 GVRNAGLNAQGV

-1990 RKELVNS
+1990 RKELVDS

-2009 DTLPDA
+2009 ETLPDA
-2015 LNAASDR
+2015 LDAAADR
-2022 FEKFISMLESNMGV
+2022 FGEFISMLESNMGV
-2036 LDAMNDLIN
+2036 LDAMNDLID
-2045 LQTINNSLADKYAI
+2045 LQVINNSLADKYAM

-2064 SATLENSLTQAKL
+2064 NATLENSLTQAKL

-2125 SMLEAT
+2125 AMLEAT
-2131 AQAMET
+2131 AQAMEA

-2273 FTADEADINNK
+2273 FTADEADINSK

-2291 MQDYYNIAKDQTENI
+2291 MQDYYNTAKDQTENI

-2311 SLWKEMSEEI
+2311 SLWQEMSEEI

-2356 QTDAAKDMKDAGNAA
+2356 QTDAAKDMKDAGNTA
-2371 LTEQQKAANKY
+2371 LGEQQKAADQFGN
-2382 GDDTSETAQN
+2382 DTSETAQN

-2406 NANDFNSEYSD
+2406 NANDFNSAYSD

-2438 KLNEALTKYKGNIS
+2438 KLNEALTKYKGNIG
-2452 NISSE
+2452 NISNE

-2478 LQDKATSAID
+2478 LQNKATSAID

-2505 AWTKEVYNTIAAIQ
+2505 AWTKEIYNTIAAIQ

-2532 NEAVSSINRLG
+2532 NEAVSSINKLG
-2543 ATGSWSGGSGSG
+2543 ATGSWSGGSSSG
-2555 GSGTGTSGN
+2555 GSGSGTGSGYQGGSTNTSTTTSSAGTYYWIQNDTIVSRYFKKKEDAIAWINARPEYGLNRSTTLKSGSFLDYSNSTSG
-2564 VSNNTPT
+2564 
-2571 TPSTPNTSAG
+2571 
-2581 STGRIRKQLG
+2581 RI
-2591 QFDPSSRTYKLMA
+2591 
-2604 MNGAVYEG
+2604 
-2612 GGWWN
+2612 
-2617 YPSGMKNQ
+2617 MKYA
-2625 IESLAADYSRS
+2625 S
-2636 QLKHYDTGGYTGD
+2636 GGYTGD

-2679 SIRELAPSMIA
+2679 NIRELAPSMIA

-2725 AQSVQIHADFP
+2725 TQSVQINADFP